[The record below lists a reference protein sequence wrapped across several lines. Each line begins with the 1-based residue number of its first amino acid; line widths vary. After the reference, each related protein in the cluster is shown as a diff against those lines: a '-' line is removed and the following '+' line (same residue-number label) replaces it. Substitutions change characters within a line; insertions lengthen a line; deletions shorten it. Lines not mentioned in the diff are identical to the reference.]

1 MRPRSFIDRHL
12 FIFFPSRR
20 FRSCWVIMWNSYFYF
35 RRTFGF
41 SSDEFSWL
49 LLIWDRWIL
58 FCGFDKVNMIVRPF
72 NLFFVNHIWF
82 FILGYTKD
90 LKIRCFYQIIIR
102 ALYVFK
108 KKIILKIQRDM
119 NLGYK
124 LINQMKLTCRKIW
137 LRINKM

>member
-1 MRPRSFIDRHL
+1 M
-12 FIFFPSRR
+12 
-20 FRSCWVIMWNSYFYF
+20 
-35 RRTFGF
+35 
-41 SSDEFSWL
+41 
-49 LLIWDRWIL
+49 

-108 KKIILKIQRDM
+108 KKNHIK
-119 NLGYK
+119 NSTGYELG
-124 LINQMKLTCRKIW
+124 L
-137 LRINKM
+137 